1 MFLHIHLSYGN
12 LHEADNLRVA
22 MTKGGQKMTVSRKA
36 PLPAAS
42 SQARDAL
49 IEQYKR
55 VRRFT
60 EQLCEPLVAE
70 DYVIQSMPDVS
81 PTKWHI
87 AHVTWFWETF
97 LLKQALP
104 DYTSFHPH
112 YGYLFNSYYNTIGQR
127 HCRPKR
133 GLLSRPTVKETYAYR
148 QYIDEQVLTLLDR
161 LDEIGLIKL
170 TPIIQLGLNHEQQHQ
185 ELMLTDIKHVFSCNP
200 LYPIYV
206 ERPAAREVNSAPM
219 EWVTFAEGLHWIGY
233 EGDGFAFDNE
243 RPRHREFTQ
252 PYQLASRLVTNGEYL
267 AFMEDGGYQNPL
279 LWLAEGWATVQQEG
293 WTAPLYWEQQD
304 EHWQMMTLSGLREVN
319 PAEPVCHLSYFEA
332 DAYARWAGARLPTEA
347 EWELA
352 AQDIPLAGNFVERG
366 LFHPAPLQTATTGG
380 QLAQMYGDVW
390 EWTQSSYASYPG
402 FKPAPGAVGEYN
414 GKFMCDQ
421 YVLRGG
427 SCVTA
432 LSHIR
437 PTYRNFFPA
446 HARWQ
451 FMGMRLA
458 REV

>member
-1 MFLHIHLSYGN
+1 
-12 LHEADNLRVA
+12 
-22 MTKGGQKMTVSRKA
+22 MTVSRKA
-36 PLPAAS
+36 PLPAPGF
-42 SQARDAL
+42 QGRDAL

-60 EQLCEPLVAE
+60 EQLCEPLVTE

-97 LLKQALP
+97 LLRQMLP
-104 DYTSFHPH
+104 GYRSFHPC

-133 GLLSRPTVKETYAYR
+133 GLLSRPTVRETYAYR
-148 QYIDEQVLTLLDR
+148 RYVDEQVLEVLSR
-161 LDEIGLIKL
+161 LDENRLVEL
-170 TPIIQLGLNHEQQHQ
+170 MPIVLLGLNHEQQHQ
-185 ELMLTDIKHVFSCNP
+185 ELLLTDIKHVFSCNP

-206 ERPAAREVNSAPM
+206 KRSAVQEITIAPM
-219 EWVTFAEGLHWIGY
+219 EWITFAEGLHWIGY

-267 AFMEDGGYQNPL
+267 AFMEDGGYRNPL
-279 LWLAEGWATVQQEG
+279 LWLSEGWATVQQDG
-293 WTAPLYWEQQD
+293 WTAPLYWEERD
-304 EHWQMMTLSGLREVN
+304 GRWQMMTLSGLREVN
-319 PAEPVCHLSYFEA
+319 PAEPVCHISYFEA

-352 AQDIPLAGNFVERG
+352 TQDIPLMGNFAERG
-366 LFHPAPLQTATTGG
+366 LFHPAPVQTATTGG

-390 EWTQSSYASYPG
+390 EWTQSSYAPYPG
-402 FKPAPGAVGEYN
+402 FHPAPGAVGEYN
-414 GKFMCDQ
+414 GKFMCNQ

-427 SCVTA
+427 SCATA